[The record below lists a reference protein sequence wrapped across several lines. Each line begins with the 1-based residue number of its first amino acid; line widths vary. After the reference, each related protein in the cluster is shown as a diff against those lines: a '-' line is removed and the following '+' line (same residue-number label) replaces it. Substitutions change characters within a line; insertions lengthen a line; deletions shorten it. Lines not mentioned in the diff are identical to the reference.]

1 MRRCFTL
8 CTFILFLLSACAV
21 ENNKQENLVASA
33 FGNKL
38 YSSEL
43 ENLFTSELSASDS
56 SSLIKKYIDNWLMQ
70 EILYNEA
77 QKKIKTEDKIE
88 QLVESY
94 KKSLYINEL
103 EKVQLASQLDTL
115 ISVAELDTF
124 YSQHKQDFLI
134 DEEIV
139 RILFV
144 KVPEEFDN
152 EKFGTLW
159 KTENLPALKVFVNA
173 IEGIHLLNIDRWY
186 YLSEIK
192 NLTPSALINKI
203 NFDKTE
209 SYSLTQ
215 DGSRFLLRVLD
226 YTKANEVAPKSFA
239 MEKIKLRLLH
249 DRSTNLLNKWK
260 KELFQNNIQSKSI
273 TIPINE

>member
-8 CTFILFLLSACAV
+8 CTFILF
-21 ENNKQENLVASA
+21 
-33 FGNKL
+33 
-38 YSSEL
+38 
-43 ENLFTSELSASDS
+43 
-56 SSLIKKYIDNWLMQ
+56 YIDNWLMQ

-139 RILFV
+139 RIQR
-144 KVPEEFDN
+144 
-152 EKFGTLW
+152 
-159 KTENLPALKVFVNA
+159 LK
-173 IEGIHLLNIDRWY
+173 I
-186 YLSEIK
+186 
-192 NLTPSALINKI
+192 
-203 NFDKTE
+203 
-209 SYSLTQ
+209 
-215 DGSRFLLRVLD
+215 
-226 YTKANEVAPKSFA
+226 
-239 MEKIKLRLLH
+239 
-249 DRSTNLLNKWK
+249 
-260 KELFQNNIQSKSI
+260 
-273 TIPINE
+273 